1 MEGFRLES
9 KFSPTGDQPEAVERL
24 VNGINKGHTAQTL
37 LGITGSGKTF
47 TMANVIARVNRPT
60 LVISHNKTLAAQLY
74 SEFRSF
80 FPKNAVEYFVS
91 YYDYYMPESYKPETD
106 TYIEKDTD
114 VNEEIEKLRYAA
126 TGALMTR
133 RDVIIVSSVSCIY
146 GLGMALED
154 YRAMHLILNKGD
166 RVSRERLISRLVE
179 MQYQRTRARVEKGMF
194 RVTGGVIDIQPPGE
208 DLNLRIELE
217 GDRVDRLSLTDTVTG
232 NVLKSKDMLYIY
244 PARHFATPPE
254 KVESA
259 LSSIEEELEAKRAV
273 LKKAGKVVEAY
284 RLETRTNNDIEMIR
298 EMGYCKGIENYSR
311 HFTGRSAG
319 QPPYTLMDY
328 FPKDYLLI
336 IDESHVTLP
345 QIRGMYRGDLSRKR
359 TLVDYG
365 FRLDSAIDNRPLKF
379 DEFLTKINTVI
390 YTSAT
395 PSEYELSHS
404 DQVVEQIL
412 RPTGLLD
419 PTIDVR
425 PTKNQVDDLL
435 AEIHATV
442 GRGNRVLVTTL
453 TKKMAEDLTEY
464 LQDKEVRARYLHS
477 EIDTLDRIEVLRGL
491 RNAEF
496 DVLVGIN
503 LLREGLDIPVV
514 ELVAILDADKEGFLR
529 SDTSLIQ
536 TIGRASRNERGRVIM
551 YADHVT
557 RSMKAA
563 IDVTRARRR
572 RQQRYNREKGIVPR
586 TITQTGELM
595 ATVTKAETTHEG
607 MTAAV
612 AKDALIELERDM
624 KAAAARQDF
633 ELAARYRDEI
643 KGLKEWLE
651 TDGS

>member
-1 MEGFRLES
+1 
-9 KFSPTGDQPEAVERL
+9 
-24 VNGINKGHTAQTL
+24 
-37 LGITGSGKTF
+37 
-47 TMANVIARVNRPT
+47 
-60 LVISHNKTLAAQLY
+60 
-74 SEFRSF
+74 
-80 FPKNAVEYFVS
+80 
-91 YYDYYMPESYKPETD
+91 
-106 TYIEKDTD
+106 
-114 VNEEIEKLRYAA
+114 
-126 TGALMTR
+126 
-133 RDVIIVSSVSCIY
+133 
-146 GLGMALED
+146 
-154 YRAMHLILNKGD
+154 
-166 RVSRERLISRLVE
+166 
-179 MQYQRTRARVEKGMF
+179 
-194 RVTGGVIDIQPPGE
+194 
-208 DLNLRIELE
+208 
-217 GDRVDRLSLTDTVTG
+217 
-232 NVLKSKDMLYIY
+232 
-244 PARHFATPPE
+244 
-254 KVESA
+254 
-259 LSSIEEELEAKRAV
+259 
-273 LKKAGKVVEAY
+273 
-284 RLETRTNNDIEMIR
+284 
-298 EMGYCKGIENYSR
+298 
-311 HFTGRSAG
+311 
-319 QPPYTLMDY
+319 
-328 FPKDYLLI
+328 
-336 IDESHVTLP
+336 
-345 QIRGMYRGDLSRKR
+345 MYRGDLSRKR